1 MIDDGFVWIW
11 GTGESGQLG
20 LKGSTG
26 SISQPEKLD
35 GEASSS
41 YDFMK
46 ISCGEAHTAAIV
58 RLRTIDPSHT
68 SDMAASSQLPHQ
80 ATVGGPPTD
89 KESPK
94 TSGDNISSMKS
105 QQNDTTTTTTDISAI
120 QTDGAYMTNI
130 NQKSENSTLSSTSNS
145 NGSSTTTAVLSETD
159 NSTKKLLEDGNKAG
173 SNNNKLRTAS
183 ELETETN
190 VFLTRNTTTVV
201 NTKVSGFLN
210 KKGEIGIVKRWKKR
224 FFQVE
229 GDEIQ
234 YFEREGEECKGSIKM
249 NEIIDVLPGQV
260 RYGFNIVTTKKR
272 VYELHA
278 FSKEEMDMWVQALKA
293 LTAKSSVIKK

>member
-1 MIDDGFVWIW
+1 MQLIL
-11 GTGESGQLG
+11 TKKLES
-20 LKGSTG
+20 STV
-26 SISQPEKLD
+26 SL
-35 GEASSS
+35 
-41 YDFMK
+41 
-46 ISCGEAHTAAIV
+46 
-58 RLRTIDPSHT
+58 
-68 SDMAASSQLPHQ
+68 
-80 ATVGGPPTD
+80 
-89 KESPK
+89 
-94 TSGDNISSMKS
+94 
-105 QQNDTTTTTTDISAI
+105 
-120 QTDGAYMTNI
+120 
-130 NQKSENSTLSSTSNS
+130 TSNS
-145 NGSSTTTAVLSETD
+145 SSTTVLSETD
-159 NSTKKLLEDGNKAG
+159 NSTNKLIDDGNKAG
-173 SNNNKLRTAS
+173 SSSNKLRTSS
-183 ELETETN
+183 ELQTETN

-293 LTAKSSVIKK
+293 LTAKSSVVKK